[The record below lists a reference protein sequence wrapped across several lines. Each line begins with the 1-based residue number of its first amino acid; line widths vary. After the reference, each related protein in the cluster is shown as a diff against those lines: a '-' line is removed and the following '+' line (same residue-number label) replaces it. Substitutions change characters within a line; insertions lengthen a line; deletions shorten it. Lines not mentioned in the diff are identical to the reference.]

1 MNIFMTFGTEDFLHK
16 TMEKHPDET
25 LVLLHGEDTALLI
38 HETEGKTLFNEP
50 RSYGVFEQSGALT
63 QEGFFVFNNIPVS
76 EEGRPVFEHRFK
88 SRAGLIDQ
96 EPGFIAIRVLRPLN
110 SDIYVVLTQWDSED
124 SFKNWQSSQ
133 AYNKAHEKRGTD
145 QGLDHQKT
153 IFPRASFVTKYR
165 GKSEE

>member
-16 TMEKHPDET
+16 TMEKHQDET

-38 HETEGKTLFNEP
+38 HETEGKTFFNQP
-50 RSYGVFEQSGALT
+50 RSYEVFEQSGVLT

-96 EPGFIAIRVLRPLN
+96 EPGFIAIRVLRPVN

-133 AYNKAHEKRGTD
+133 AYNKAHEKRGTE

-165 GKSEE
+165 GESE

>member
-1 MNIFMTFGTEDFLHK
+1 MNIFMTFGTENFLHK
-16 TMEKHPDET
+16 IIEKRPEESMI
-25 LVLLHGEDTALLI
+25 LLHGEETALLI
-38 HETEGKTLFNEP
+38 HETEGQTVFNQP
-50 RSYGVFEQSGALT
+50 RSYEVFVESGTMT

-88 SRAGLIDQ
+88 SRAGLIDK
-96 EPGFIAIRVLRPLN
+96 EPGFIAIRVLRPVN

-153 IFPRASFVTKYR
+153 IFPRASFVTKYI
-165 GKSEE
+165 GQKEQ